1 MEARLSSTVQKRW
14 NYETNLLKV
23 CYDDEKER
31 GFMAKGGVIF
41 QDANELRKICEEET
55 EAWDEACRK
64 GEDPNYDEMLRV
76 MADGIAKAKE
86 GISFVDIKKSA
97 EVLLFCR
104 MLMESVSGD
113 GVRVSYQLP
122 QDYAGEAALV
132 RIVGRDIELRNL
144 TFMRL
149 FKHKIGAIEIE
160 DHTDGTIQIDF
171 SFFGTLRAI
180 GMEE

>member
-1 MEARLSSTVQKRW
+1 
-14 NYETNLLKV
+14 
-23 CYDDEKER
+23 
-31 GFMAKGGVIF
+31 MAKGGVIF
-41 QDANELRKICEEET
+41 QDAEGLKRICEKEV
-55 EAWDEACRK
+55 EAWDKACQN
-64 GEDPNYDEMLRV
+64 GEDPNYDEMV
-76 MADGIAKAKE
+76 EMVAMGIAQAREETK
-86 GISFVDIKKSA
+86 FVDVKRSA
-97 EVLLFCR
+97 QVLLFCR

-113 GVRVSYQLP
+113 KVKVSYQMP

-132 RIVGRDIELRNL
+132 RIVGRDIELKNL

-149 FKHKIGAIEIE
+149 FKHMIGAIEIE